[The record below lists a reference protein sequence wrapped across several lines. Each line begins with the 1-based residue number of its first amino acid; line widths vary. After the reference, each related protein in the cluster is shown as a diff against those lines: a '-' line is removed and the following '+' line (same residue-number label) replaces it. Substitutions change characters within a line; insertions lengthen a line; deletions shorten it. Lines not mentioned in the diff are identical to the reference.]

1 MEKVGD
7 VVCTVMQVELHC
19 LQDGAFFIL
28 DFMQSR
34 IRSGNGIKK
43 LPRLETEVCMLFDS
57 LEKIQ

>member
-1 MEKVGD
+1 M
-7 VVCTVMQVELHC
+7 VCRVMQVELHC
-19 LQDGAFFIL
+19 LLEGAFFIL

-34 IRSGNGIKK
+34 IRRGNGIKN